1 MRKGNVVSDQ
11 PVAVKMLDGFLNA
24 KRLDIAENGSVLR
37 FGDVTMTIEPNK
49 SATKDSAKIC
59 RRCHQGGRSMMPCV
73 KACMRSCAAL
83 LLAAAALMGAGPAG
97 AQAPHPAAASPFA
110 GMGQSQD
117 QPVQIE
123 AATLEVRDKNK
134 TATFS
139 GNVQVVQGDTTMKCQ
154 SLVVFYGQEV
164 GIGPEGAA
172 AAPAAPAAK
181 STPGMPQNAQNI
193 RRIEARGGVTVITKD
208 QNASGDL
215 GIYDLKTKTITL
227 ERQCGGQ
234 PGPERHS
241 RRAGRGRHRNRHRSG
256 RIRQYRSGR
265 PRRRAAEPGPG
276 A

>member
-1 MRKGNVVSDQ
+1 MMRRWQ
-11 PVAVKMLDGFLNA
+11 QLCAVA
-24 KRLDIAENGSVLR
+24 
-37 FGDVTMTIEPNK
+37 
-49 SATKDSAKIC
+49 
-59 RRCHQGGRSMMPCV
+59 
-73 KACMRSCAAL
+73 AA
-83 LLAAAALMGAGPAG
+83 LAAATPAN

-110 GMGQSQD
+110 GMEGQNTD

-164 GIGPEGAA
+164 GIGGNATPVTTT
-172 AAPAAPAAK
+172 K
-181 STPGMPQNAQNI
+181 STPGMPQGAQNI

-227 ERQCGGQ
+227 CG
-234 PGPERHS
+234 
-241 RRAGRGRHRNRHRSG
+241 NVV
-256 RIRQYRSGR
+256 
-265 PRRRAAEPGPG
+265 
-276 A
+276 